1 MNARTM
7 RRTARERSAS
17 VVKGSKK
24 RKMNTNGT
32 RSQVHAKAANA
43 KAANSKAANSKVVS
57 AKAANAN
64 AANAIALDETLDL
77 RMHLQT
83 TTGPI
88 TRDPNEVYALEEPFV
103 FYRPENYSIVLEY
116 GHEPHRMCY
125 VRFGRPMNIFQDID
139 VPGFDGEKLAREFL
153 TEGLPFYVSQATSTT
168 SVIQA
173 LKGTSF
179 PSWGISPDGSIAKT
193 TSLVTL
199 RKYTLSWLPLF
210 EQHERMKK
218 ATSRYSKVPFEPYI
232 RGTEYTQEKL
242 LTELAARTSSWTFLR
257 ISAKIGGGIWD
268 VEPRFREFVLTHPMT
283 LREGFTQLNPAEDTL
298 LNGMR
303 KSPLFDTTQINR
315 FDQPVGAALLACR
328 LDLRYFTPK
337 VEMIDRE
344 IGGVQVTFPVTR
356 VRCNIPHQPVDGL
369 VRLDRL
375 GSAQLSKE

>member
-1 MNARTM
+1 M
-7 RRTARERSAS
+7 
-17 VVKGSKK
+17 KGSKK
-24 RKMNTNGT
+24 RKTNSNGNRGQGT
-32 RSQVHAKAANA
+32 RGQGTRGQGPANANAVNAKAVNA
-43 KAANSKAANSKVVS
+43 KAANSKALN
-57 AKAANAN
+57 AKAV
-64 AANAIALDETLDL
+64 NAIALDETIDP

-88 TRDPNEVYALEEPFV
+88 TRDSNEVYALDEPFV

-125 VRFGRPMNIFQDID
+125 VHFGRPMNIFNDID
-139 VPGFDGEKLAREFL
+139 VADLNRKYLAREFV
-153 TEGLPFYVSQATSTT
+153 TEGIPFYVSQATSTT
-168 SVIQA
+168 SIIQA

-193 TSLVTL
+193 TSLQTK
-199 RKYTLSWLPLF
+199 RDYTLSWLPLF
-210 EQHERMKK
+210 EQFERMKR
-218 ATSRYSKVPFEPYI
+218 TIGRYSKVPFVPYI
-232 RGTEYTQEKL
+232 QGTDYTQEKL
-242 LTELAARTSSWTFLR
+242 LEELAARTSSWIFLR

-268 VEPRFREFVLTHPMT
+268 VEPRFREFVLSHAMT
-283 LREGFTQLNPAEDTL
+283 LREGFSQLNPAEDTL

-328 LDLRYFTPK
+328 LDLRYFTPE
-337 VEMIDRE
+337 VFMIERE

-356 VRCNIPHQPVDGL
+356 VRCNIQHPPVDGL

-375 GSAQLSKE
+375 GSTQVLKE